1 MSTVTSSSSISDL
14 PGAPSRAIVL
24 AGAAEVGDESLALF
38 DLVRGLL
45 AAGIPTEV
53 VLLRHGALLDELRA
67 ICPVKVVD
75 DLTRS
80 PLDRLLRM
88 VRLGVVGGA
97 IKGRLVRRWLRA
109 GAQPGTLVVLS
120 GLGGASL
127 VRQLPDGASI
137 VVELGQG
144 EAPSTVPDAVW
155 PEVRDRAR
163 RFLAPDETT
172 IAELD
177 RAGVPAERITL
188 APTGSGDA
196 RDDGPQVPE
205 ATPSTPERVFLV
217 ALDAERGSDSYVL
230 LSVLGWLRDA
240 GIETELL
247 LWRHGPLLD
256 EMRTLCRVRVVDDL
270 TRSPVDRL
278 LRMVGLSMIANRV
291 TGARLRRWLWE
302 ANRRYPSIW
311 VRGLPAARI
320 VRSMPLDARVVV
332 QLDDGDPMGA
342 ERLGERDWALVLA
355 RVAGFLVPTDGG
367 RDALVAEGVA
377 VERIR
382 VQAELGSLR
391 ARSVDESAPARAAA
405 EPLIAEEA
413 RRRRAELGVPADAVL
428 IGSTGTH
435 DWWKAPE
442 PIVAFAW
449 ALRRRLG
456 ERGVHFVWLC
466 HDLDDAD
473 GLWPLY
479 HDIENAGLSEVF
491 HVAEADTLFSQF
503 ALCDLVVLA
512 GRPDAFAMIRSE
524 LAMWARPV
532 VCYRNGVTEAT
543 LGEGALPVEYLDVEG
558 LAEAVAEVLDDP
570 DRLASLA
577 AHAERIRLDDFD
589 ADQPRWL
596 ATVTSFDEVVWLG
609 GTPEG
614 RAPEALAALF
624 VESGR

>member
-1 MSTVTSSSSISDL
+1 MSTVTSSSSTPELSHT
-14 PGAPSRAIVL
+14 PSRVVVL

-80 PLDRLLRM
+80 PLDRLLRL

-97 IKGRLVRRWLRA
+97 IKGRLVRRWLRG
-109 GAQPGTLVVLS
+109 GAQPGTLVVLR
-120 GLGGASL
+120 GLAGAPL

-144 EAPSTVPDAVW
+144 DAPSTVPDAVW

-172 IAELD
+172 IAALD

-188 APTGSGDA
+188 APTGLGDA
-196 RDDGPQVPE
+196 LDDGPPVPG

-291 TGARLRRWLWE
+291 TGARLRRWLWQ
-302 ANRRYPSIW
+302 ATRRYPSLW

-320 VRSMPLDARVVV
+320 VRSTPLDARVVV
-332 QLDDGDPMGA
+332 QLDDGDPVGPEHLGA
-342 ERLGERDWALVLA
+342 RDWELVLA
-355 RVAGFLVPTDGG
+355 RVSGFLVPTDAG
-367 RDALVAEGVA
+367 RHALMAEGVGA
-377 VERIR
+377 ERIR
-382 VQAELGSLR
+382 VQAELGPLR
-391 ARSVDESAPARAAA
+391 ALSVDESAPARAAA

-456 ERGVHFVWLC
+456 DRAVHFVWLC
-466 HDLDDAD
+466 HDLDDTD

-479 HDIENAGLSEVF
+479 HDIDNAGLSDVF
-491 HVAEADTLFSQF
+491 HVVEADTLFSQF

-524 LAMWARPV
+524 LTMWARPV
-532 VCYRNGVTEAT
+532 VCYRNGVTEVA

-558 LAEAVAEVLDDP
+558 LAAAVAEVLDDP

-614 RAPEALAALF
+614 RPPEALAALF
-624 VESGR
+624 AESGR

>member
-1 MSTVTSSSSISDL
+1 MSTVTSSSSTPELSHT
-14 PGAPSRAIVL
+14 PSRVVVL

-80 PLDRLLRM
+80 PLDRLLRL

-97 IKGRLVRRWLRA
+97 IKGRLVRRWLRG
-109 GAQPGTLVVLS
+109 GAQPGTLVVLR
-120 GLGGASL
+120 GLAGAPL

-144 EAPSTVPDAVW
+144 DAPSTGPDAVW

-172 IAELD
+172 IAALD

-188 APTGSGDA
+188 APTGLGDA
-196 RDDGPQVPE
+196 LDDGPPVPG

-291 TGARLRRWLWE
+291 TGARLRRWLWQ
-302 ANRRYPSIW
+302 ATRRYPSLW

-320 VRSMPLDARVVV
+320 VRSTPLDARVVV
-332 QLDDGDPMGA
+332 QLDDGDPVGPEHLGA
-342 ERLGERDWALVLA
+342 RDWELVLA
-355 RVAGFLVPTDGG
+355 RVSGFLVPTDAG
-367 RDALVAEGVA
+367 RHALMAEGVGA
-377 VERIR
+377 ERIR
-382 VQAELGSLR
+382 VQAELGPLR
-391 ARSVDESAPARAAA
+391 ALSVDESAPARAAA

-456 ERGVHFVWLC
+456 DRAVHFVWLC
-466 HDLDDAD
+466 HDLDDTD

-479 HDIENAGLSEVF
+479 HDIDNAGLSDVF
-491 HVAEADTLFSQF
+491 HVVEADTLFSQF

-524 LAMWARPV
+524 LTMWARPV
-532 VCYRNGVTEAT
+532 VCYRNGVTEVA

-558 LAEAVAEVLDDP
+558 LAAAVAEVLDDP

-614 RAPEALAALF
+614 RPPEALAALF
-624 VESGR
+624 AESGR

>member
-1 MSTVTSSSSISDL
+1 MSTVTSSSSTPELSHT
-14 PGAPSRAIVL
+14 PSRVVVL

-80 PLDRLLRM
+80 PLDRLLRL

-97 IKGRLVRRWLRA
+97 IKGRLVRRWLRG
-109 GAQPGTLVVLS
+109 GAQPGTLVVLR
-120 GLGGASL
+120 GLAGAPL
-127 VRQLPDGASI
+127 VRQLPDGAAI

-144 EAPSTVPDAVW
+144 DAPSTGPDAVW

-172 IAELD
+172 IAALD

-188 APTGSGDA
+188 APTGLGDA
-196 RDDGPQVPE
+196 LDDGPPVPG

-291 TGARLRRWLWE
+291 TGARLRRWLWQ
-302 ANRRYPSIW
+302 ATRRYPSLW

-320 VRSMPLDARVVV
+320 VRSTPLDARVVV
-332 QLDDGDPMGA
+332 QLDDGDPVGPEHLGA
-342 ERLGERDWALVLA
+342 RDWELVLA
-355 RVAGFLVPTDGG
+355 RVSGFLVPTDAG
-367 RDALVAEGVA
+367 RHALMAEGVGA
-377 VERIR
+377 ERIR
-382 VQAELGSLR
+382 VQAELGPLR
-391 ARSVDESAPARAAA
+391 ALSVDESAPARAAA

-456 ERGVHFVWLC
+456 DRAVHFVWLC
-466 HDLDDAD
+466 HDLDDTD

-479 HDIENAGLSEVF
+479 HDIDNAGLSDVF
-491 HVAEADTLFSQF
+491 HVVEADTLFSQF

-524 LAMWARPV
+524 LTMWARPV
-532 VCYRNGVTEAT
+532 VCYRNGVTEVA

-558 LAEAVAEVLDDP
+558 LAAAVAEVLDDP

-614 RAPEALAALF
+614 RPPEALAALF
-624 VESGR
+624 AESGR